1 MTRRTVMWLL
11 ALAIAL
17 AGLVAPPARADGA
30 VEIDVNSL
38 TPQVLDLSKPD
49 QRVTLT
55 GTLRNDSDQPIG
67 NVSVHFWR
75 ATEPLTDHDE
85 LEQALTSEPQD
96 PLGRRLPEGTED
108 PGNYQYVGDLAPSSA
123 VDFTVSAT
131 VADLTLESDGY
142 AYRLGA
148 HARGNLPTGE
158 RVTVARA
165 RVLAVASQSP
175 LPVTT
180 VVKLA
185 PPPSLLDGTDFQ
197 DDSLASQLTDDL
209 EQLLAAAEQP
219 GMQVL
224 LDPSLLVELDALAGE
239 HTVAGQ
245 PAPANPGAK
254 RFRERIDA
262 LIADGR
268 VLRLPFGNPDLPR
281 LYAAADLG
289 KFETALSWP
298 KTALDAAGLDAVAQ
312 LPLAADLGNYAS
324 QDLALILG
332 MHGYK
337 TIFGDNVQA
346 SGIIKDTK
354 QAVKAKVFRV
364 TDPQLPGIPP
374 GNTTSAAQI
383 QGRRLTEELLSPS
396 RTVHLVRSASQIA
409 AGSPIPKLE
418 QTSDLPEVRSPARFE
433 DAPATAATW
442 PLLTAELDDLFGEAH
457 LLEELTSTDRGTA
470 NATIASRAA
479 SGSFATQEQALAFMQ
494 ATPVEQLDVDQIGL
508 SVPGQV
514 VVGSDTN
521 FFPVTINNPLSV
533 AITVRVSF
541 TSDALN
547 RLSVATSDPV
557 TITPGEHRTINVTTS
572 TRSNGVVTVRAQLET
587 TAGTRLGTQVPV
599 EITATGLGRVGW
611 IIIMISGA
619 VVLGGT
625 FLRIRAVRRE
635 RSRENREQQR

>member
-1 MTRRTVMWLL
+1 MWLL

-17 AGLVAPPARADGA
+17 ANLVTPPARAEGV
-30 VEIDVNSL
+30 VEIDIHSL
-38 TPQVLDLSKPD
+38 TPQILDLSKPD

-75 ATEPLTDHDE
+75 APDPLKDHDE

-108 PGNYQYVGDLAPSSA
+108 PGNYQYVGDLAPGAA

-131 VADLTLESDGY
+131 VADLTLASDGY

-165 RVLAVASQSP
+165 RTLAVASQNP

-185 PPPSLLDGTDFQ
+185 PKPSLLSDTDFQ
-197 DDSLASQLTDDL
+197 DDSLVSQLTGDL

-219 GMQVL
+219 GTLVL
-224 LDPSLLVELDALAGE
+224 LDPSLLVELDALASE
-239 HTVAGQ
+239 HTIAGQ
-245 PAPANPGAK
+245 PASANPVAK
-254 RFRERIDA
+254 RLRERIDA

-281 LYAAADLG
+281 LYANADLE
-289 KFETALSWP
+289 KFEGALSWP
-298 KTALDAAGLDAVAQ
+298 QTALDAAHLDTVAQ
-312 LPLAADLGNYAS
+312 LPLAADLGDYAS

-332 MHGYK
+332 LHGYG
-337 TIFGDNVQA
+337 TIFGNNVQA

-354 QAVKAKVFRV
+354 QIVKAKVFRV
-364 TDPQLPGIPP
+364 SDPQLPGIPP
-374 GNTTSAAQI
+374 GNTTTAAQV
-383 QGRRLTEELLSPS
+383 QGRRLAEELLNPS
-396 RTVHLVRSASQIA
+396 RTVHLARSASEIA
-409 AGSPIPKLE
+409 TANLIPRLE
-418 QTSDLPEVRSPARFE
+418 YASGLPEVRSPARFE
-433 DAPATAATW
+433 DPPAATPTW
-442 PLLTAELDDLFGEAH
+442 PLLTAELNDLFGEAH
-457 LLEELTSTDRGTA
+457 LLQELTGTDRA
-470 NATIASRAA
+470 AVNATIASRAA
-479 SGSFATQEQALAFMQ
+479 SGGFTSQEQALSFIQ
-494 ATPVEQLDVDQIGL
+494 ATPLEQLDIDQIGL
-508 SVPGQV
+508 SLPGQV

-547 RLSVATSDPV
+547 RLSVTTSDPV
-557 TITPGEHRTINVTTS
+557 TIAPGEHRTINVTTS

-587 TAGTRLGTQVPV
+587 TVGTRLGPQVPV